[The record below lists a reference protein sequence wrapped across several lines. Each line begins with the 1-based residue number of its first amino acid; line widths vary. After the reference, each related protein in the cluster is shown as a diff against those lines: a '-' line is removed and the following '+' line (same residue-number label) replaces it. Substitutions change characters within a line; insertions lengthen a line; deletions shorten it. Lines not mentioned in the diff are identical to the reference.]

1 MGRER
6 DSMATEQRS
15 DVVGA
20 AHLVLASGATP
31 LHPEEAVFEAMLA
44 GQAQPRSRCLR
55 ETTIHD
61 AVRAALDRAFQ
72 PPSLNGTAR

>member
-1 MGRER
+1 
-6 DSMATEQRS
+6 MATEQRS

-31 LHPEEAVFEAMLA
+31 LHPEEAVFEVMLA
-44 GQAQPRSRCLR
+44 GWQAQPRSRCLR